1 MTPRFLAERLIG
13 WWRRR
18 AAARYAGS
26 RGVGQEWE
34 RLAEAHLKKAGYR
47 ILERNVALRVGEID
61 FVARDGKTLCFIEVK
76 GRHGTEF
83 GGPAAAVTPEKQRRI
98 YRAAEAYLQ
107 RRRPARA
114 ACRFDVVAILDEGGP
129 PRVEILR
136 GAFEGPVRPR
146 ARR

>member
-1 MTPRFLAERLIG
+1 MTPRFLVRRLIG
-13 WWRRR
+13 WWQRR
-18 AAARYAGS
+18 AVPRYAGS
-26 RGVGQEWE
+26 RGLGQQWE
-34 RLAEAHLKKAGYR
+34 RLAEKHLKKAGYR
-47 ILERNVALRVGEID
+47 ILDRNVVLRVGEID

-83 GGPAAAVTPEKQRRI
+83 GGPAAAVTAEKQRRI

-107 RRRPARA
+107 RRRPARK
-114 ACRFDVVAILDEGGP
+114 ACRFDVVAILDQGGE

-146 ARR
+146 VRR